1 MRTQLARQAR
11 ANELGHFYAELEGD
25 PAFAADAL
33 PFASIFTRDWTWQ
46 YLFDAVASA
55 VKQRLFE
62 LDALAPDLMDL
73 YYYWKEVAPESH
85 AVLKA
90 AQLLLSKIPGLL
102 TFTFLAFEGAADRIE
117 QQEGYASESEDGDP
131 EDNDERNWVDWGT
144 DDDDEVQVPEEPAAP
159 EAQVPEAPAAPI
171 EDGEETEDEDD
182 IILVHDTAA
191 PVAAPEL
198 ALVQAELAL
207 VAAPVALVPAEP
219 AEAESDSLGGTPA
232 ALLVFTSKIRN
243 VLGFASK
250 LERECLSTCENT
262 AKLSECMGLL
272 SGNGTDAEKALA
284 FTKALCSGSA
294 GVFAAVQAALTD
306 SPAAFISQLYVDIKH
321 AHLHSMEC
329 IASQDPEGFDTKQRL
344 EFEQSVRSKLVT
356 DLNCIELEL
365 VICTRTEAATPN
377 PALRTRIEDLKV
389 RRSSMVYQLSFVN
402 GNIAI
407 YSAPLQPMSVAAALE
422 LLALSPSVIRSDAPD
437 EATHAVEAAHRNALL
452 SCHPNT
458 TRLANVDEDTRA
470 ICVAKCV
477 SIGAAKDVLFARIA
491 QLEAALKALREADL
505 KVAEAVH
512 AADREAELKFSEA
525 EDGLPVASK
534 RPLDSLDSEPQDG
547 CFGDENAS
555 DELPR
560 KAARR

>member
-1 MRTQLARQAR
+1 MRSLLGRQAR
-11 ANELGHFYAELEGD
+11 ANELGHFHAELERD
-25 PAFAADAL
+25 PAFAADVANYG
-33 PFASIFTRDWTWQ
+33 SIFTRDWTWQ

-62 LDALAPDLMDL
+62 LDALAPDLMEL
-73 YYYWKEVAPESH
+73 YYYWKEVAPESK
-85 AVLKA
+85 AALKA

-102 TFTFLAFEGAADRIE
+102 TSTFLAFELAADRIE
-117 QQEGYASESEDGDP
+117 LQQGYASESEDGDP
-131 EDNDERNWVDWGT
+131 ADNDERNWVEWGT

-159 EAQVPEAPAAPI
+159 EAQVPEAPAEPEAPAATI
-171 EDGEETEDEDD
+171 EDGDDTEDDDD
-182 IILVHDTAA
+182 IILVRDTAA
-191 PVAAPEL
+191 PAELVAAPEL
-198 ALVQAELAL
+198 TLVQEELAL
-207 VAAPVALVPAEP
+207 VP
-219 AEAESDSLGGTPA
+219 AEAESDSLGGTPS
-232 ALLVFTSKIRN
+232 ALLVSTSKIRN
-243 VLGFASK
+243 VLGLASK

-272 SGNGTDAEKALA
+272 SGNGTKEERATA
-284 FTKALCSGSA
+284 FAAALCPGSA
-294 GVFAAVQAALTD
+294 DVFEAVQAALTD

-329 IASQDPEGFDTKQRL
+329 IASQDPEGFDKNQRL
-344 EFEQSVRSKLVT
+344 EFEKSVRGKVVSE
-356 DLNCIELEL
+356 LNCIELEL

-437 EATHAVEAAHRNALL
+437 EATHAVAAAYRNALL

-458 TRLANVDEDTRA
+458 TRLATVDEDTRA

-477 SIGAAKDVLFARIA
+477 SIGAAKDVLLA
-491 QLEAALKALREADL
+491 QIDLLEAVRAAHREAEL
-505 KVAEAVH
+505 KVAEAVR
-512 AADREAELKFSEA
+512 AAHRETELKR
-525 EDGLPVASK
+525 K
-534 RPLDSLDSEPQDG
+534 RPLDSLDSLDSEPQDSLDSEPQDG